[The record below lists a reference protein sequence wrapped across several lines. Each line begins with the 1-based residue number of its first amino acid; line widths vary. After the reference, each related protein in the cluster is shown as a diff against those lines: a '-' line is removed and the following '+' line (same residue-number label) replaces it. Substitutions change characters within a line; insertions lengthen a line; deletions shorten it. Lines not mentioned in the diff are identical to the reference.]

1 MTFCYFLQS
10 HIYKTLSD
18 NETTIIFA
26 IEIACKYQNATLECP
41 AGTDSID
48 ILYLQHGRYDLETC
62 GPSTVKNCAATN
74 VWKIVVDKCQS
85 KKKCTIESSDS
96 IFGDPCSGVSKYLH
110 VDYQCTGIN
119 SITITFTAMLFNRQV
134 SYEEKYSRMDQVKFV
149 KDSL

>member
-26 IEIACKYQNATLECP
+26 IEIACKYQNAILECP

-48 ILYLQHGRYDLETC
+48 ILYVQYGRYDLETC

-85 KKKCTIESSDS
+85 EKKCTIESSDS
-96 IFGDPCSGVSKYLH
+96 VFGNPCSGVSKYLH

>member
-48 ILYLQHGRYDLETC
+48 ILYVQYGRYDLETC
-62 GPSTVKNCAATN
+62 GPSTVKSCAATN

-96 IFGDPCSGVSKYLH
+96 IFADPCSGVSKYLH

>member
-48 ILYLQHGRYDLETC
+48 ILYLQYGRYDLETC

-96 IFGDPCSGVSKYLH
+96 VFGDPCFGVSKYLH
-110 VDYQCTGIN
+110 VDYQCIGIN